1 MLPHPTYR
9 HTMKTTA
16 SERKTART
24 ASHAGALF
32 DLRKHGLA
40 ENGGTTRAG
49 ESRCGT

>member
-1 MLPHPTYR
+1 
-9 HTMKTTA
+9 MKTTA